1 MHAVQRL
8 FHYRKSI
15 ATKPFKAR
23 GYNVKR
29 CDDCRIA
36 INYCICQHK
45 PQCDS
50 KAAFLLLMWDDE
62 VLKPSNT
69 GRLIADLISETHAF
83 IWRRT
88 DIDPT
93 LLDVIN
99 DPKYQPY
106 VIFPAAYANEQQQV
120 VHEVGDI
127 ELADKKPLFILL
139 DGSWREAKKM
149 FRKSPY
155 LTNFPVLSINL
166 DTQSERHRLRKATGD
181 DRLATAEVAAHVLRS
196 YGALQSKEVEN
207 GNLLDLWFDTFSQQ
221 YKAGASMRTPIKLDA
236 LPTLIAHNNSSP
248 LKPVKI
254 DNDD

>member
-15 ATKPFKAR
+15 STKPFRAR
-23 GYNVKR
+23 GYNVER

-36 INYCICQHK
+36 LKFCICQYK
-45 PQCDS
+45 PTCHS

-69 GRLIADLISETHAF
+69 GRLIADLINDTHAF

-88 DIDPT
+88 EIDET
-93 LLDVIN
+93 LLALIN
-99 DPKYQPY
+99 NPDYQPY
-106 VIFPAAYANEQQQV
+106 VVFPAAYAHEEQTV
-120 VHEVGDI
+120 VHHVNNI
-127 ELADKKPLFILL
+127 AAPAKQPLFILL

-155 LTNFPVLSINL
+155 LSQFPVLSINL
-166 DTQSERHRLRKATGD
+166 DTQSERYRLRKATGD

-196 YGALQSKEVEN
+196 FGEEEN
-207 GNLLDLWFDTFSQQ
+207 GNLLDLWFDTFNQRYQ
-221 YKAGASMRTPIKLDA
+221 EGASARHDRSLDA
-236 LPTLIAHNNSSP
+236 LATLVENTSK
-248 LKPVKI
+248 LKTTT
-254 DNDD
+254 

>member
-36 INYCICQHK
+36 LDFCICQHK

-69 GRLIADLISETHAF
+69 GRLIADLIEDTHAF

-88 DIDPT
+88 DIDQA
-93 LLDVIN
+93 LLATIN
-99 DPKYQPY
+99 DPQYQPFI
-106 VIFPAAYANEQQQV
+106 VFPADYANEQQQV
-120 VHEVGDI
+120 IHKVSDI
-127 ELADKKPLFILL
+127 ELGNKTPLFILL

-155 LTNFPVLSINL
+155 LASFPVLSINL
-166 DTQSERHRLRKATGD
+166 DSQDERHRLRKANGD

-196 YGALQSKEVEN
+196 YGEIAPAEIAN

-221 YKAGASMRTPIKLDA
+221 YKVGATLRTPINLDA
-236 LPTLIAHNNSSP
+236 LPELIAHNELTRTNNQQS
-248 LKPVKI
+248 
-254 DNDD
+254 D